1 VFTGEDPVRAGL
13 VASLKSARG
22 NATGVSTL
30 ATELGSKHLGLLHE
44 LAPNAT
50 TIVLLNN
57 PTSTSGERY
66 LQDVQSTARSLGKQ
80 IRVLESRQR
89 GRDRRCVH
97 EHCYLSLKRSHPH
110 SDPFLDFRPLM
121 INETAAKPL
130 SSSFSAF
137 VITAVPIL
145 SLWPEG
151 YR

>member
-1 VFTGEDPVRAGL
+1 
-13 VASLKSARG
+13 
-22 NATGVSTL
+22 VSTL

-121 INETAAKPL
+121 INETGSEAFEFVLLGFRHNRCAHPL
-130 SSSFSAF
+130 
-137 VITAVPIL
+137 AVARRL
-145 SLWPEG
+145 
-151 YR
+151 